1 MATRTY
7 PTSVLTDRMGH
18 VFEFKDN
25 EIREQMAELISKTET
40 SIASANEALNAAE
53 NAQAEATSAT
63 EYMEQVAESV
73 AAAVETAQA
82 AAEAAETAQQALEDI
97 VVTDTNGVAGT
108 AGADQPLQS
117 VLDGATKP
125 VSQYPA
131 TTAPLASTDL
141 IIIEKANGTRSKMTY
156 DQLIAAISNQ
166 VINKTFTSGALANY
180 LVNDANATTAGQRAL
195 DAKMGNTLNAAI
207 SQLNS
212 RLVTVSDFLEAAS
225 GVEIDSSSKIYK
237 AEKHIWGQVIF
248 HVTTW
253 PDSYVLAWIKD
264 AGNRPAGSFIFPRV
278 DLSSGTMWGCA
289 DLKVYSYISYQNGNI
304 YVRGT
309 SNYDYVKVMFDYYTA

>member
-1 MATRTY
+1 MATNTY
-7 PTSVLTDRMGH
+7 PTTVLTDRRGH

-25 EIREQMAELISKTET
+25 EIREQMADLISKTET
-40 SIASANEALNAAE
+40 SIASATEALNAAE
-53 NAQAEATSAT
+53 DAQTEATRAT
-63 EYMEQVAESV
+63 EYMDQVAESV
-73 AAAVETAQA
+73 AAAVETAQE

-141 IIIEKANGTRSKMTY
+141 IIIEKADGTRSKMTY
-156 DQLIAAISNQ
+156 DQFIAAISNQ

-207 SQLNS
+207 STLNS
-212 RLVTVSDFLEAAS
+212 RL
-225 GVEIDSSSKIYK
+225 
-237 AEKHIWGQVIF
+237 
-248 HVTTW
+248 TT
-253 PDSYVLAWIKD
+253 DDAWLCLSTTYSAQGIAYRKYN
-264 AGNRPAGSFIFPRV
+264 GIVFVGLSGSFTGLNLRDYTNICTLPSGYRPTKIIEFVLHAMGGTTEYFARV
-278 DLSSGTMWGCA
+278 MTD
-289 DLKVYSYISYQNGNI
+289 GNI
-304 YVRGT
+304 AIYNPATTEGT
-309 SNYDYVKVMFDYYTA
+309 AYMGGSVSFPV